1 MVMVLFW
8 KILFK
13 KITIEVRLLGVDAP
27 EKSYCNKIKKDEK
40 ELHIPAE
47 LLLKLGFISYN
58 F

>member
-1 MVMVLFW
+1 MVLFW

-13 KITIEVRLLGVDAP
+13 KTIEVRLLGINAP

-47 LLLKLGFISYN
+47 LLLKLSFISYN